1 MSLDSSFLAR
11 VPLFEGLD
19 QEAQM
24 RLFSMMGQTTLRRGE
39 NLFEE
44 GDDGDRLYIVA
55 EGKIKLSHQSLD
67 GRENLLAVLGPG
79 EILGEL
85 TLFDPGQ
92 RSTTAT
98 AVSPAR
104 LVFLNHS
111 DLMVFLEDNPSL
123 AKH

>member
-1 MSLDSSFLAR
+1 MDSSFIAR
-11 VPLFEGLD
+11 IPLFEGLD

-55 EGKIKLSHQSLD
+55 EGKIKLSHQSQD

-79 EILGEL
+79 AVSYTHL
-85 TLFDPGQ
+85 TLPTIC
-92 RSTTAT
+92 S
-98 AVSPAR
+98 V
-104 LVFLNHS
+104 
-111 DLMVFLEDNPSL
+111 
-123 AKH
+123 